1 MRRVLVLCGPTGVG
15 KTDMAVALAQRHNLE
30 IISADSRQVYK
41 LLDIGTAKPSAAIR
55 CKVPIH
61 LVDMVLPG
69 QAYSAADYAHDA
81 LALMRRLSNE
91 GKSFIVVGGAGFYLR
106 ALFQPFFAAPKP
118 DPALR
123 APLMARPVAEL
134 YARLRQVDPDRAV
147 RLHPNDRQRI
157 VRALEVYE
165 QTGKTMSSLYR
176 EMARSCEFC
185 PVYVV
190 LTMPR
195 QLLYQ
200 RINERFDAM
209 LAAGLL
215 DEVRRLATA
224 GYGNAAGVADAYGY
238 AELLDYLAGKLSLQ
252 QAVAQ
257 AKTRSRAYARR
268 QLTWFRALPGAEWID
283 CSDVDSALT
292 RVEES
297 LLLLM
302 AGLT

>member
-15 KTDMAVALAQRHNLE
+15 KTDIAVALAQRHNLE
-30 IISADSRQVYK
+30 IISADSRQVYQ
-41 LLDIGTAKPSAAIR
+41 LLDIGSAKPSVAIR
-55 CKVPIH
+55 RKVPIH
-61 LVDMVLPG
+61 LVDVVLPG
-69 QAYSAADYAHDA
+69 QVYSAADYARDA
-81 LALMRRLSNE
+81 LALMRRLSSE

-123 APLMARPVAEL
+123 ARLMAKPVAEL
-134 YARLRQVDPDRAV
+134 YARLQQVDPDRAV

-157 VRALEVYE
+157 VRALELYE
-165 QTGKTMSSLYR
+165 QTGKTMSSFCR
-176 EMARSCEFC
+176 EVVRSGEFC

-215 DEVRRLATA
+215 DEVRRLAAA
-224 GYGNAAGVADAYGY
+224 GYGNATGVADAYGY
-238 AELLDYLAGKLSLQ
+238 AELLEYLAGRLSLE

-257 AKTRSRAYARR
+257 AKTRTRAYARR

-283 CSDVDSALT
+283 GSDVESALT
-292 RVEES
+292 RVEE
-297 LLLLM
+297 LLLVLL